1 MKKRNLQLLLW
12 VTQLGLT
19 LTLPP
24 IVLTAGAV
32 WLRERFALGGWVV
45 LLGVVA
51 GLGAAVSGARDFF
64 RFAQRDEG
72 EHGGDDPV
80 AFNSHE

>member
-24 IVLTAGAV
+24 VVLTAGAV

-45 LLGVVA
+45 LLGVLA
-51 GLGAAVSGARDFF
+51 GLGAAASGARDFF
-64 RFAQRDEG
+64 RFARQDGARREG
-72 EHGGDDPV
+72 GDPV

>member
-12 VTQLGLT
+12 VTQLGLM

-45 LLGVVA
+45 LLGVLL
-51 GLGAAVSGARDFF
+51 GLGTAVSGARDFF
-64 RFAQRDEG
+64 RFARRDE
-72 EHGGDDPV
+72 EEREGGDSV
-80 AFNSHE
+80 AFNAHD